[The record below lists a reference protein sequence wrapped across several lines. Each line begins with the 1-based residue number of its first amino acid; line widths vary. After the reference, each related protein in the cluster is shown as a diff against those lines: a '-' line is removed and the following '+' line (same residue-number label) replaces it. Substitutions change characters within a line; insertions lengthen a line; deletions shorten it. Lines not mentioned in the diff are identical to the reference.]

1 MRNIVSAIPIILYL
15 LDIGLKIITQAQKVN
30 KQAYVCQ
37 FIITHCTPH
46 LHLNRQ
52 LTELSIRKTHNGL
65 NLFQKEV

>member
-52 LTELSIRKTHNGL
+52 LT
-65 NLFQKEV
+65 